1 VPGAGGLSPGTYY
14 VRVEDWNDDDTIAN
28 YKIRVRTT
36 VCGDGVVEGSSEEC
50 DGTPGC
56 AANCQLLAPGP
67 GESIATAQPFP
78 GCPVAPTSTARVDVP
93 SCFPPE
99 GGVHWYSYASASG
112 ILSLTANAPGY
123 LALFNSA
130 GQELSCTTDATQQA
144 LTSLSL
150 SGGTYY
156 VAVTQPTSFNCLTFQ
171 VAPYTGLSGV
181 TTDLNITFPSS
192 PVTDYGM
199 AVSATSIFLGG
210 TSSVFMFP
218 KTGNTSATE
227 HGEMEGLT
235 ITHLGYELHFAGG
248 NLISADNTTVTSTNR
263 LYRIFDQGS
272 GAWGPT
278 AWDLSPSYP
287 AGTSFNAL
295 TFDGT
300 TMLAA
305 TRSMFN
311 VVHFYSFSPAAP
323 NQLVQL
329 GSNTTVDIVT
339 GLAADSQYFYVAGR
353 APDGEGLFR
362 INRANIAAPA
372 VRLAWLDVS
381 NLHASVVV
389 NSNVSASYLYAR
401 AANGDIHVVAN
412 PAAVALHGGPI
423 STLGSNSD
431 YAMAYDTALN
441 VIYFFET
448 ESNMAGRVRRL
459 Q

>member
-1 VPGAGGLSPGTYY
+1 M
-14 VRVEDWNDDDTIAN
+14 
-28 YKIRVRTT
+28 
-36 VCGDGVVEGSSEEC
+36 
-50 DGTPGC
+50 
-56 AANCQLLAPGP
+56 
-67 GESIATAQPFP
+67 ATAQPFP
-78 GCPVAPTSTARVDVP
+78 GCAIAPTSTARVDVP
-93 SCFPPE
+93 SCFPPD

-123 LALFNSA
+123 LALFDSA
-130 GQELSCTTDATQQA
+130 GQELDCTADATLQA
-144 LTSLSL
+144 LTSLSIG
-150 SGGTYY
+150 GGTYY
-156 VAVTQPTSFNCLTFQ
+156 VAVTQPSSFNCLTFQ
-171 VAPYTGLSGV
+171 VAPYTGLTGA
-181 TTDLNITFPSS
+181 TTDLNISFPSP

-199 AVSATSIFLGG
+199 AVSSTSIFLGG
-210 TSSVFMFP
+210 TVQVFSFP
-218 KTGNTSATE
+218 KTGNTSAIE

-235 ITHLGYELHFAGG
+235 TTHLGYDLHFAGG
-248 NLISADNTTVTSTNR
+248 NLFSADNTTVTSTNR
-263 LYRIFDQGS
+263 VYRIFDQGS

-287 AGTSFNAL
+287 ASTSFHAL

-305 TRSMFN
+305 ARNTLG
-311 VVHFYSFSPAAP
+311 VVYFFSFSPAAP

-329 GSNTTVDIVT
+329 GSNNTVDIVT
-339 GLAADSQYFYVAGR
+339 GLAADSQYFYVGGR

-362 INRANIAAPA
+362 ISRSNIAAPA

-381 NLHASVVV
+381 NLHTSVVV
-389 NSNVSASYLYAR
+389 NSTVSASYLYAR

-423 STLGSNSD
+423 STLGTSSD
-431 YAMAYDTALN
+431 FAMAYDTSLN

-448 ESNMAGRVRRL
+448 ESNMAGRVQRL